1 MPLTEKKKQHHN
13 MVQSDKK
20 NSVEYGDW
28 WTSPA
33 ESNSGRLIM
42 VTGRRDVD
50 KFMNNPK
57 FKIRVE
63 ATWKFDSDNNGMP
76 DHATSKL
83 MEQADSYLRETFR
96 KDPVAV
102 LTGVYTGDGERN
114 WVFYTLS
121 LNIFC
126 RKFNEALSSMELLPI
141 TLQAE
146 EDPKWLEYKEMKE
159 ATEIKS
165 DD

>member
-1 MPLTEKKKQHHN
+1 MEKSEKN
-13 MVQSDKK
+13 

-33 ESNSGRLIM
+33 ESESGRLIM

-50 KFMNNPK
+50 KFMNNPR
-57 FKIRVE
+57 FRIRVE
-63 ATWKFDSDNNGMP
+63 ATWKFESDSSGMP
-76 DHATSKL
+76 NRATSEL
-83 MEQADSYLRETFR
+83 MEEADSYLRETFR

-121 LNIFC
+121 LNIFG

-146 EDPKWLEYKEMKE
+146 EDPDWLEYNEMKE
-159 ATEIKS
+159 ASEIKS
-165 DD
+165 ED

>member
-1 MPLTEKKKQHHN
+1 MEKSEKN
-13 MVQSDKK
+13 

-33 ESNSGRLIM
+33 ESESGRLIM

-50 KFMNNPK
+50 KFMNNPR

-63 ATWKFDSDNNGMP
+63 ATWKFESDSSGMP
-76 DHATSKL
+76 NRATSEL
-83 MEQADSYLRETFR
+83 MEEADSYLRETFR

-121 LNIFC
+121 LNIFG

-146 EDPKWLEYKEMKE
+146 EDPDWLEYKEMKE
-159 ATEIKS
+159 ASEIKS
-165 DD
+165 ED

>member
-1 MPLTEKKKQHHN
+1 
-13 MVQSDKK
+13 MVQSDKNK
-20 NSVEYGDW
+20 SVEYGDW

-33 ESNSGRLIM
+33 ESDSGQLIM
-42 VTGRRDVD
+42 VTGRRDID

-76 DHATSKL
+76 DRATSEL
-83 MEQADSYLRETFR
+83 MEEADTYLRETFR
-96 KDPVAV
+96 KDPIAV

-126 RKFNEALSSMELLPI
+126 RKFNEALASMELLPI

-146 EDPKWLEYKEMKE
+146 EDPDWLEYKEMKE